1 MKMCSSGFAPR
12 RRQGGFIQGA
22 ILFALVIIA
31 VVVAAFSLA
40 NRDSQNNADTEQA
53 RVNSAY
59 VLKVGSDIQNGI
71 NRATADGF
79 PPAELGTNLVLLTE
93 AAEGQLSL
101 FDPNLRYTVR
111 PQFPTTALVDAQA
124 QPFGDP
130 VTGVDTT
137 AEFVVDAIDG
147 VGGAPDD
154 VVLEIPNLREDVCK
168 RINVSTNNVLVTAAP
183 PTAVQGR
190 EGCYSVNGTSG
201 FTYYRVVA
209 TDVG

>member
-93 AAEGQLSL
+93 AEEGQLSL

-130 VTGVDTT
+130 VTGEDTT

-183 PTAVQGR
+183 PTEVQGR
-190 EGCYSVNGTSG
+190 EGCYSVSGTSG

>member
-1 MKMCSSGFAPR
+1 MCSSGFAPR

-79 PPAELGTNLVLLTE
+79 PAANIADQLLLLTE
-93 AAEGQLSL
+93 ADEAVGELSL
-101 FDPNLRYTVR
+101 FDPNLRYTSR
-111 PQFPTTALVDAQA
+111 PQFPTTALIVDAV

-130 VTGVDTT
+130 ETGEGAT
-137 AEFVVDAIDG
+137 AVFTSAAIDG
-147 VGGAPDD
+147 VGGAAAD
-154 VVLEIPNLREDVCK
+154 VVLEIEDLREDVCR
-168 RINVSTNNVLVTAAP
+168 RINVSTNNVLVTTP
-183 PTAVQGR
+183 LPEVIGGR
-190 EGCYSVNGTSG
+190 EGCYDSG
-201 FTYYRVVA
+201 GNFTYYRVVA